1 MHARAIVV
9 LVLTVLL
16 LAVAIVPAFAQE
28 VPNVATLKPFSAETS
43 FMSLPGYL
51 RWLLFQQT
59 SEWITYE
66 EAARMVNEQLQA
78 GGSP

>member
-1 MHARAIVV
+1 MRHRAMIM

-16 LAVAIVPAFAQE
+16 LVGVIAPAFAQQ
-28 VPNVATLKPFSAETS
+28 VPSVANLKPFSAEAN

-59 SEWITYE
+59 ENWITYE
-66 EAARMVNEQLQA
+66 EAARIVQEQVQQA
-78 GGSP
+78 GSP